1 MRTPS
6 DLLSY
11 FSAHRDEH
19 LALLKQIVEME
30 SHSLDK
36 GGIDRLAD
44 FLAEQFEA
52 CGAKAEILPRVGCGN
67 ALRVVGPS
75 TGTGRPILVLG
86 HLDTVWQP
94 GTVVQRPFAVK
105 DGKAYGPGIYDMKS
119 GILLCILLCRAL
131 RDRMVQPVREVV
143 FFFMPDEE
151 IGSAGGLPILEKT
164 VRDSCAALCLE
175 PPLPGGKAKTCRK
188 GVGTFR
194 LRIAGIAAHAGVEP
208 QKGASA
214 ILEMSRQILK
224 LQRMNSENRGV
235 TVSVGTVKGGSA
247 SNVVPSFAE
256 SEIDFRF
263 ATIEEGRRLERRIR
277 GLRPQDRRCKFKI
290 EGGINRP
297 PLVRSSAVVQ
307 LFRQAR
313 KAAASIGM
321 KLGEGG
327 SGGGS
332 DGSFTA
338 ALGIPTLDG
347 LGVDGGGAHAMH
359 EHIIVADLPRRAAL
373 LGLLVQEL
381 SL

>member
-1 MRTPS
+1 MRTPAK
-6 DLLSY
+6 LLRY

-44 FLAEQFEA
+44 FLAGQFEA
-52 CGAKAEILPRVGCGN
+52 SGARAEILPLVGCGN
-67 ALRVVGPS
+67 ALKVVGPG
-75 TGTGRPILVLG
+75 TGTGRPILILG

-94 GTVVQRPFAVK
+94 GTVVQRPFVVK

-119 GILLCILLCRAL
+119 GVLLCILLCRAL
-131 RDRMVQPVREVV
+131 RDRMVQPMREVV
-143 FFFMPDEE
+143 FFFVPDEE
-151 IGSAGGLPILEKT
+151 IGSAGGLTILEKIA
-164 VRDSCAALCLE
+164 RDSCAVLCLE
-175 PPLPGGKAKTCRK
+175 PPLAGGNAKTSRK

-208 QKGASA
+208 EKGASA
-214 ILEMSRQILK
+214 ILEISRQILK
-224 LQRMNSENRGV
+224 LQRMNSEDRGV

-256 SEIDFRF
+256 AEIDFRF
-263 ATIEEGRRLERRIR
+263 ATLAEGRRLESRIR
-277 GLRPQDRRCKFKI
+277 GLSPQDRRCKFKI

-297 PLVRSSAVVQ
+297 PLLRSSAVAQ

-381 SL
+381 SI